1 MQAVMPAE
9 LHTAILDENAVFL
22 HAGARMLALQL
33 ARQRPVRGDA
43 AAVEQAR
50 FGQLKAPV
58 QMLAVRR
65 DAWLASRKNATKAG
79 VDGNTSMRRPP

>member
-9 LHTAILDENAVFL
+9 LQTAILDENAVFL

-43 AAVEQAR
+43 AAVEQAG
-50 FGQLKAPV
+50 FGQLKSAGANAGGAPRR
-58 QMLAVRR
+58 LAG
-65 DAWLASRKNATKAG
+65 LAQNATNAG